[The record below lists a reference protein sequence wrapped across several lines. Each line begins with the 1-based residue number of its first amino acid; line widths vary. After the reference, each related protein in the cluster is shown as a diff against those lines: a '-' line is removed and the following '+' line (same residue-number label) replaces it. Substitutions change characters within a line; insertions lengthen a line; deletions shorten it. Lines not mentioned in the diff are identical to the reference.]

1 LAVRGGIFMLKS
13 LTNYHLIFELLHDGK
28 GDLFPDI
35 EPIDTKNIIRILE
48 ERSNKSFGAD
58 VKKIIKWFMLAE
70 GVATDEDKEN
80 MRTIIKIMDIEK
92 KALNKIK
99 GERGDVFD

>member
-1 LAVRGGIFMLKS
+1 MLKS

-35 EPIDTKNIIRILE
+35 EPIDTNDIIKILE

-58 VKKIIKWFMLAE
+58 VKKIVKWFMLAE

-80 MRTIIKIMDIEK
+80 MRTIKKIMDIEK
-92 KALNKIK
+92 KALSKIK
-99 GERGDVFD
+99 KDDGSHFDI